1 MTAIG
6 ALPVLPGGSSGAA
19 GSRAL
24 RVEKPRDCAGAHG
37 EYRNCETP
45 DERRTSTGDRRDLSQ
60 RETVRSAPLWYGPRL
75 RAPFVAQVLGQVLG
89 TTGNAVG
96 PGYREDG
103 VPTALIVDR
112 FA

>member
-1 MTAIG
+1 M
-6 ALPVLPGGSSGAA
+6 
-19 GSRAL
+19 
-24 RVEKPRDCAGAHG
+24 RVEKARDCAGSHG
-37 EYRNCETP
+37 EYRNSATP
-45 DERRTSTGDRRDLSQ
+45 DERRTSIGNRRDLSQ
-60 RETVRSAPLWYGPRL
+60 CETVRCAPLWYGPRL

-89 TTGNAVG
+89 ATGNAVG